1 MKMKGLNLFLSVILV
16 LSLAACG
23 STNTSKDLPSAQ
35 FNDSTLSTA
44 GSNSNQNAIVDNES
58 TQSESESAQADVSE
72 SNEVNNSAQNTSNSQ
87 DLKGQVTQNQ
97 NDTTA
102 ADNNAVVSVKVAEIS
117 NEVIANTSIVDITSN
132 ASQNNSVN
140 NYKLI
145 NLNDQT
151 FHSETEFIQY
161 LKSNGATYVSS
172 TQEALTII
180 NNTCKSAN
188 PGLNLCFSGNVDID
202 ALIKAFPQDS
212 TLSKYIDMNIRQ
224 IEFNCIQLGSSKS
237 YYFGAKFT
245 WWTTP
250 SEEAAVNDLVA
261 QVLPS
266 LNHGTTYDKIKNV
279 HDYICNISNYS
290 TATLTGAADD
300 FSAYDALFKKLA
312 VCQGYA
318 LAFQKFMDAMGI
330 EGQIVKGN
338 IDTVV
343 ASGSHAWNVVKLNGA
358 WYSVDC
364 TWDGQDDIT
373 RYDYFLLG
381 AKEYPYGITGGISLA
396 VSRYN
401 IN

>member
-279 HDYICNISNYS
+279 HDYICNLANYS
-290 TATLTGAADD
+290 TATITGAADD